1 MEYNSQREKMIIP
14 EYGRNIQK
22 MTDYT
27 VTIEDDEKR
36 LKSAQVIVNNMMQ
49 INPGI
54 KENSDYLRTLW
65 DHLYIISKFRLV
77 VDSPFPPPSREELEK
92 KPEKIAYSN
101 RRIKF
106 RHYGKN
112 ITGIIEKAI
121 EYEDGEEKEALVH
134 TIANHLKKSY
144 LNWNRESVSDETIS
158 KHLEDM
164 SAGNLLLSEDA
175 RLTATGDILA
185 RNKPKKKKF
194 QSRGKEGNGKRKN
207 YGQKNF

>member
-27 VTIEDDEKR
+27 ITIEDDEKR
-36 LKSAQVIVNNMMQ
+36 LKSAQKINKKMMQ

-54 KENSDYLRTLW
+54 KENRNYIRTIW
-65 DHLYIISKFRLV
+65 KNLYIISKFSLV
-77 VDSPFPPPSREELEK
+77 FDSQFPPPSREELEK
-92 KPEKIAYSN
+92 KPEKIAYGN

-112 ITGIIEKAI
+112 ITGIIQKAI
-121 EYEDGEEKEALVH
+121 EYEEGEEREALVH

-158 KHLEDM
+158 KHLEEM
-164 SAGNLLLSEDA
+164 SGGKLELNEDA

-194 QSRGKEGNGKRKN
+194 PARGKEGNGKRKN